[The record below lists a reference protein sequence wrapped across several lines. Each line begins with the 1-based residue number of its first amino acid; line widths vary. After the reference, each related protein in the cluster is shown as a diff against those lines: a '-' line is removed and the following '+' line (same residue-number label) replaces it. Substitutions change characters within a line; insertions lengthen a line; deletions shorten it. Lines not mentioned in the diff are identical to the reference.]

1 MYLTKIS
8 FKKTD
13 PFISYKYYSRS
24 LNTSKLCNE
33 ILNISNK
40 IRFVAIY
47 DEGNFFHKMRDG
59 LQSYLTQA
67 ETENSMAQAVF
78 RWSSRKK
85 MAKKLGGAVFAM
97 AKYGKVNRVT
107 IPVGQAGLILVSM
120 ETDVDINKIVD
131 MIIEKRGHFSH

>member
-1 MYLTKIS
+1 
-8 FKKTD
+8 
-13 PFISYKYYSRS
+13 
-24 LNTSKLCNE
+24 LNTSEFCDE

-59 LQSYLTQA
+59 LQSYLTQE
-67 ETENSMAQAVF
+67 ETENSMAQAVI

-85 MAKKLGGAVFAM
+85 LATKLGAPVFAM

-131 MIIEKRGHFSH
+131 KIIEKRGHFLL